1 MWASHCEQWLKQNY
15 TSIAVSSAVSIIIP
29 NRIGS
34 IAVVHI
40 LERWWADQV
49 GVVHNLFMSW
59 CHAVRGAESLLV
71 RLRQASVGPGGGAAQ
86 ASYSQGGKG
95 EKGEWSALVATG
107 FTLWPILPSLTT
119 GSHLK
124 VLERTPKMWTRLIV
138 LMLSVLPPAC
148 YLHPNQCIFLIND
161 PWILDCIKYFVHNL
175 RNCLVAI
182 SYLLLPINVSKRI
195 MYV

>member
-107 FTLWPILPSLTT
+107 FTLWPIL
-119 GSHLK
+119 
-124 VLERTPKMWTRLIV
+124 
-138 LMLSVLPPAC
+138 
-148 YLHPNQCIFLIND
+148 
-161 PWILDCIKYFVHNL
+161 DCIKYFVHDSH
-175 RNCLVAI
+175 NCLVAI

>member
-1 MWASHCEQWLKQNY
+1 MWASHCEQWLKQND

-107 FTLWPILPSLTT
+107 FTLWPIL
-119 GSHLK
+119 
-124 VLERTPKMWTRLIV
+124 
-138 LMLSVLPPAC
+138 
-148 YLHPNQCIFLIND
+148 
-161 PWILDCIKYFVHNL
+161 DCIKYFVRDPH
-175 RNCLVAI
+175 NCLVAI